1 MVHNSSISTDS
12 ETTEDLLTDSST
24 KVYTPFVSSL
34 TIFHHAYSSHAWKLS
49 IIAREACHS
58 LQSCTGCL
66 KAGLKLEIFK

>member
-12 ETTEDLLTDSST
+12 ETTEDLPTDSST
-24 KVYTPFVSSL
+24 KVYTPFVSS
-34 TIFHHAYSSHAWKLS
+34 FSSHAWKLS